1 MKKILIL
8 VDQLHSH
15 GGIEKLVAIKANY
28 WSTVFGYE
36 VTILSTEQDD
46 KTIIYNLSE
55 AVKVIDLKI
64 NYNRTKSYFS
74 FQNILKLLKNII
86 AVQRIVLKQKPDFIV
101 VASHIPITY
110 VAPFLFGGAK
120 TIKEFHF
127 TKFSRTNIGMKNKVL
142 TYIESKYNYL
152 VVLSAEE
159 RRFYFSNNTVV
170 IANPIE
176 HNAINFK
183 SNSVPNENIAIAV
196 GRFAPVKQWEKL
208 IEIWSNFNQVNSKW
222 KLHIFG
228 EIGNDYYK
236 KLEVLVKEK
245 KLQEQVF
252 FKGQSNAI
260 HQELAKA
267 KVLLMTSA
275 QECFPMVILEANAVG
290 VPVISFDSPTGPRN
304 IISNYKDGI
313 LVPYDDND
321 AFVKELITFDSDKI
335 LQLELSTNA
344 KNNAKNYAIER
355 IMQQWN
361 ELIFRAND

>member
-28 WSTVFGYE
+28 WSVVFGYE
-36 VTILSTEQDD
+36 VTILSTEQGA
-46 KTIIYNLSE
+46 KPVLYNLSE
-55 AVKVIDLKI
+55 EVTVCDLKI
-64 NYNRTKSYFS
+64 NYNRIKSYFS
-74 FQNILKLLKNII
+74 FQNILKLLKNIVS
-86 AVQRIVLKQKPDFIV
+86 VQRFVLKEKPDFIV

-110 VAPFLFGGAK
+110 VVPFLFGGAK

-127 TKFSRTNIGMKNKVL
+127 TKFSRTNSGLKDKLL
-142 TYIESKYNYL
+142 TYIESQYDFL
-152 VVLSAEE
+152 VVLSEEE
-159 RRFYFSNNTVV
+159 RGFYFSTNTVV

-176 HNAINFK
+176 DSTVTFDV
-183 SNSVPNENIAIAV
+183 SSVKKENIAIAV

-208 IEIWSNFNQVNSKW
+208 IEIWSTFHHLNSTW

-228 EIGNDYYK
+228 EIGNDYYE
-236 KLEVLVKEK
+236 KLATLVKEK
-245 KLQEQVF
+245 NLQEQVL

-260 HQELAKA
+260 HEELAKA
-267 KVLLMTSA
+267 KVLLMTSE

-290 VPVISFDSPTGPRN
+290 VPVISFDCPTGPRN
-304 IISNYKDGI
+304 IIHNYKDGI
-313 LVPYDDND
+313 LVAYDDN
-321 AFVKELITFDSDKI
+321 ASFVKELITFASDKN
-335 LQLELSTNA
+335 LQLELSANAERNA
-344 KNNAKNYAIER
+344 KHYAIAS